1 MNIEIYKLKKEKNNT
16 LFNWNYLILK
26 PNHKKSNY
34 WKTVIYDINTKLII
48 VINLED
54 NKTNIRV
61 EKNFHNLFYQT
72 LDDYTGYSLEIND
85 NILNGLNSK
94 DKTILNLTIYSLL
107 MNKNKKKIN
116 IKGYK
121 NKYQKLS

>member
-1 MNIEIYKLKKEKNNT
+1 MDL
-16 LFNWNYLILK
+16 LISK

-54 NKTNIRV
+54 NKTNIQV
-61 EKNFHNLFYQT
+61 SKLFHNLFYQT

-116 IKGYK
+116 IKDYK